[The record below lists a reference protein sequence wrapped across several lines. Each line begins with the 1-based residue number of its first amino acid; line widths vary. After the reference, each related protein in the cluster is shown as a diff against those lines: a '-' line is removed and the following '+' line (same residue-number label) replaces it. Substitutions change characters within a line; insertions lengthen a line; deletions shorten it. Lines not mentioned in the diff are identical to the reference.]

1 MESTR
6 YNYIYYFIYIL
17 LMGEIHNFVIQG
29 IWGSFYCGN
38 FIQSCSYFFL
48 NINLVFPFSC
58 KTIHDST
65 CSLTIHSSS
74 CHPIVWGKM
83 TLWNRCLKKMCTR
96 QNWGNIL
103 LPPCN
108 WTKKIL
114 TKNLHQYLCSLLT
127 FSWHALL

>member
-6 YNYIYYFIYIL
+6 YNYIILFIFCLWEKYIIL
-17 LMGEIHNFVIQG
+17 LFKEFGDHSIVG
-29 IWGSFYCGN
+29 ILYN
-38 FIQSCSYFFL
+38 HVVTFFL

-58 KTIHDST
+58 KTIHYST

-114 TKNLHQYLCSLLT
+114 TKHLHQYLCFLLT

>member
-6 YNYIYYFIYIL
+6 YNYIILFIFCLWEKYIIL
-17 LMGEIHNFVIQG
+17 LFKEYGDHSIVG
-29 IWGSFYCGN
+29 ILYN
-38 FIQSCSYFFL
+38 HVVTFFL
-48 NINLVFPFSC
+48 NINLFFPFSC

>member
-6 YNYIYYFIYIL
+6 YNYIILFIFCLWEKYIIL
-17 LMGEIHNFVIQG
+17 LFKEYGDHSIVG
-29 IWGSFYCGN
+29 ILYSHVVT
-38 FIQSCSYFFL
+38 FFL

>member
-6 YNYIYYFIYIL
+6 YNYIILFIFCLWEKYIIL
-17 LMGEIHNFVIQG
+17 LFKEYGDHSIVG
-29 IWGSFYCGN
+29 ILYN
-38 FIQSCSYFFL
+38 HVVTFFL

-58 KTIHDST
+58 KTIHYST

-83 TLWNRCLKKMCTR
+83 TLWNQCLKKMCTR

>member
-6 YNYIYYFIYIL
+6 YNYIILFIFCLWEKYIIL
-17 LMGEIHNFVIQG
+17 LFKEYGDHSIVG
-29 IWGSFYCGN
+29 ILYN
-38 FIQSCSYFFL
+38 HVVTFFL

>member
-6 YNYIYYFIYIL
+6 YNYIILFIFCLWEKYIIL
-17 LMGEIHNFVIQG
+17 LFKEFGDHSIVG
-29 IWGSFYCGN
+29 ILYN
-38 FIQSCSYFFL
+38 HVVTFFL

>member
-6 YNYIYYFIYIL
+6 YNYIILFIFCLWEKYIIL
-17 LMGEIHNFVIQG
+17 LFKEYGDHSIVG
-29 IWGSFYCGN
+29 ILYN
-38 FIQSCSYFFL
+38 HVVTFFL

-58 KTIHDST
+58 KTIHYST

-83 TLWNRCLKKMCTR
+83 ALWNRCLKKMCTR

>member
-6 YNYIYYFIYIL
+6 YNYIILFIFCSWEKYIIL
-17 LMGEIHNFVIQG
+17 LFKEFGDHSIVG
-29 IWGSFYCGN
+29 ILYN
-38 FIQSCSYFFL
+38 HVVTFFL

-74 CHPIVWGKM
+74 CHPIVWGKT

-114 TKNLHQYLCSLLT
+114 TKNLHQYLCSPLT

>member
-6 YNYIYYFIYIL
+6 YNYIILFIFCLWEKYIIL
-17 LMGEIHNFVIQG
+17 LFKEYGDHSIVG
-29 IWGSFYCGN
+29 ILYN
-38 FIQSCSYFFL
+38 HVVTFFL

-58 KTIHDST
+58 KTIHYST